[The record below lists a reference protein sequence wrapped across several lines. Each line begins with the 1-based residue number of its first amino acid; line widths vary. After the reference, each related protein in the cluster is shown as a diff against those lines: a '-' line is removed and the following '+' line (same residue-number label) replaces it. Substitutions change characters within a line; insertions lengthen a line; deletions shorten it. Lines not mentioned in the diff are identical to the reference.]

1 MAKYLENLGASAPD
15 NLFAGADIPAHG
27 GSVTIAAGQGAL
39 KRGTVIALNT
49 DNKGVI
55 LSATTG
61 LKPYG
66 ILTDAVDAT
75 AETVAEIYLTG
86 RFNKH
91 ALHVATGYTMTA
103 DNLLALRNGGIFV
116 ENSAE

>member
-39 KRGTVIALNT
+39 KRGTVIALDSN
-49 DNKGVI
+49 NKGVI
-55 LSATTG
+55 LSSATG

-66 ILTDAVDAT
+66 ILCSDVDAT
-75 AETVAEIYLTG
+75 TETVAEVWLTG

-91 ALHVATGYTMTA
+91 ALHVAGGYTMTA
-103 DNLLALRNGGIFV
+103 DNILALRNGGIFV